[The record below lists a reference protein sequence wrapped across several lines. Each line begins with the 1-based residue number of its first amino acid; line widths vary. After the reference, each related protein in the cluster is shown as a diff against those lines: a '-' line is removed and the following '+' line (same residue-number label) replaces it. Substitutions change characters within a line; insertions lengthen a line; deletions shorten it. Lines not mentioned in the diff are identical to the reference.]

1 MILKKPY
8 AFFIKNFKIFHL
20 IIFALAVVLLYKTS
34 LIYDFLKVYNQ
45 TSPNVIG
52 KELTNTLFAPWL
64 YILIGIIIVINVIII
79 VVLIKKDKPYMY
91 YIFNIS
97 LYVAVLLIY
106 IAANSVI
113 GSLEKYLVA
122 TKITLAIRDIT
133 NIARLLQTVSVVFYF
148 IRSTGFDIKKFD
160 FVRDLQGLDIS
171 EEDSEEIEVAVE
183 FEKNVMIRNIKKNL
197 RNVNYYYKENKFII
211 NIGALSFFAVILI
224 LIYLGTNKY
233 DKVYKENEFVN
244 AYNISIGVKEST
256 VITKDYNGNVITD
269 DDKALVAVKVSI
281 KSDKEF
287 ETSRAALVVNKMQYY
302 PVKMDASKVYDLG
315 NLYKNEIPT
324 EFTDYL
330 LIYQIPKIVSHAR
343 MTFKYVDNVKAQRG
357 TTKIDSINIKLSPK
371 YPEDKEPIVSE
382 HALNTDVTILNSK
395 INISNYEIKDK
406 FENGFKSCIGQEC
419 FDLKEVLIPTL
430 SESDKAVMKIEGT
443 YEGGSLYKLIDKYVT
458 IEYTKDSITYKETG
472 DLKEVVASKTK
483 QDNVIYIEVNKDLI
497 NAQDIKLSFNLRNN
511 IYKYVLRGEINE

>member
-8 AFFIKNFKIFHL
+8 AFFIRYFKLFHL

-52 KELTNTLFAPWL
+52 KELTNTLFDPWL
-64 YILIGIIIVINVIII
+64 YIVIGLIILTNVLIIS
-79 VVLIKKDKPYMY
+79 VLIKKEKPYMY
-91 YIFNIS
+91 YILNIT
-97 LYVAVLLIY
+97 LYLAVLFVY
-106 IAANSVI
+106 AADNSII
-113 GSLEKYLVA
+113 GSLEKNLVA
-122 TKITLAIRDIT
+122 AKITLAVRDIT

-171 EEDSEEIEVAVE
+171 EEDSEEIEVALE
-183 FEKNVMIRNIKKNL
+183 IEKNVMIRNIKKTL
-197 RNVNYYYKENKFII
+197 RNANYYYKENKFII
-211 NIGALSFFAVILI
+211 NIGASVFLTVILL

-244 AYNISIGVKEST
+244 AYNTSIGVKEST

-281 KSDKEF
+281 KSNKEF

-302 PVKMDASKVYDLG
+302 PVKIDASKVYDLG

-324 EFTDYL
+324 EFSDYL
-330 LIYQIPKIVSHAR
+330 LVYQIPKAVSHSK

-357 TTKIDSINIKLSPK
+357 TTKIDSINIKLNPK
-371 YPEDKEPIVSE
+371 YPEDKDAVISE
-382 HALNTDVTILNSK
+382 YALNTESIILNGK
-395 INISNYEIKDK
+395 TNISNYEIKDR
-406 FENGFKSCIGQEC
+406 FENGYSSCIGQEC

-443 YEGGSLYKLIDKYVT
+443 YEGGSLYKLIDRYVT
-458 IEYTKDSITYKETG
+458 IEYTKDGITYKETG
-472 DLKEVVASKTK
+472 DLKEVAASKTK
-483 QDNVIYIEVNKDLI
+483 QDNVIYIEVNKDII